1 MQKNGYDA
9 PLAETSRKM
18 KGLPRLTAAAADWE
32 KMLAKRQP
40 NILAY
45 SAVSLLLHVSRPR
58 DGYRRRP
65 TISEETQEG
74 VTRIDFQALFFYI
87 CTPSFLLYDSYRLA
101 VAAEF
106 AQTQQNKQNMLIT

>member
-74 VTRIDFQALFFYI
+74 VTRIDFQATFF
-87 CTPSFLLYDSYRLA
+87 A
-101 VAAEF
+101 
-106 AQTQQNKQNMLIT
+106 